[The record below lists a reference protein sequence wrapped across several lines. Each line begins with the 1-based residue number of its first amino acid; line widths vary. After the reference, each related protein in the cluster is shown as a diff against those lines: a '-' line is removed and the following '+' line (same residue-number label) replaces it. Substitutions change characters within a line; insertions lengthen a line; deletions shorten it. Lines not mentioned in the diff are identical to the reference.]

1 MDKTQSL
8 TQLIRSQHWVF
19 PTLNFSYGPVI
30 QWIFRNI
37 PLAMQ
42 LHRFHLFLMG
52 ESDFRL
58 FPMTKAAARLREQR
72 RKDAEKYM
80 RETAPTKYH
89 DILIPDTEVGC
100 KVRGCA
106 L

>member
-1 MDKTQSL
+1 M
-8 TQLIRSQHWVF
+8 
-19 PTLNFSYGPVI
+19 
-30 QWIFRNI
+30 FRNI
-37 PLAMQ
+37 PLVMQ
-42 LHRFHLFLMG
+42 LHRFHLFLMA

-72 RKDAEKYM
+72 RKNSEQYM